1 MERTVPFLNGCIS
14 LVAFIVALSLVLY
27 MLVAFIAGAFDVVML
42 MSETIFMSSEERQS
56 IFVVLNGDFLYNI
69 AFLIVLM
76 KAFGVLTGYMRQHTI
91 DVRAVVELFI
101 VAAALELLFNS
112 VAYSDHMQFVLALT
126 AAAFFAV
133 YALRYH
139 ARAILERLA
148 PVDTTPEEAIREVAA
163 TVASTPRQRP
173 KVTKIKKQV
182 APPEVVP
189 KKVSRVSKTVR

>member
-27 MLVAFIAGAFDVVML
+27 MLVAFVAGAFDMVLL
-42 MSETIFMSSEERQS
+42 MSETIFMASEERQS
-56 IFVVLNGDFLYNI
+56 IFSALNGDFLYNV

-76 KAFGVLTGYMRQHTI
+76 KAFGVLTGYMRQHTV
-91 DVRAVVELFI
+91 DVKAVVELFI
-101 VAAALELLFNS
+101 VAAALELLFN
-112 VAYSDHMQFVLALT
+112 ATAHSDHTQFMLALT

-163 TVASTPRQRP
+163 TITPAPRVREKVVKAKKEIVP
-173 KVTKIKKQV
+173 AVVEKKVTRV
-182 APPEVVP
+182 R
-189 KKVSRVSKTVR
+189 KVTR